1 MRWTIDHA
9 APERLQDQIAA
20 CVRRGVA
27 AGELE
32 LGDQLPPAAEL
43 GDALDVNRNTVLA
56 AYRLLRDEGLLE
68 FRRGRGVRVAT
79 IDQATTPVIDAAAD
93 LLALARDHGLG
104 RPDVIR
110 ILKEL
115 P

>member
-1 MRWTIDHA
+1 MRWTLDHA
-9 APERLQDQIAA
+9 SPERLQDQIAA

-27 AGELE
+27 AGELR

-43 GDALDVNRNTVLA
+43 GEALSVNRNTVLA
-56 AYRLLRDEGLLE
+56 AYRQLRDDGLLE
-68 FRRGRGVRVAT
+68 FRRGRGARIAT
-79 IDQATTPVIDAAAD
+79 VEPATSPVIDAAAA
-93 LLALARDHGLG
+93 LLALARDHGLD
-104 RPDVIR
+104 RPAVIR

>member
-1 MRWTIDHA
+1 MRWTVDHA
-9 APERLQDQIAA
+9 SPERLQDQIAS

-27 AGELE
+27 TGELA

-43 GDALDVNRNTVLA
+43 AAALDVNRNTVLA
-56 AYRLLRDEGLLE
+56 AYRQLRDDGLLE
-68 FRRGRGVRVAT
+68 FRRGRGVRIAT
-79 IDQATTPVIDAAAD
+79 VDQATTPVVDAATA
-93 LLALARDHGLG
+93 LLALARDHGLD
-104 RPDVIR
+104 RPAVIR

>member
-27 AGELE
+27 AGELS
-32 LGDQLPPAAEL
+32 LGDQLPPASEL

-56 AYRLLRDEGLLE
+56 AYRDLRDEGVLE
-68 FRRGRGVRVAT
+68 FRRGRGARIAAVDRAT
-79 IDQATTPVIDAAAD
+79 SPVTDAAAA
-93 LLALARDHGLG
+93 LLALARDHGLD
-104 RPDVIR
+104 RPAVIR

>member
-9 APERLQDQIAA
+9 SPERLQDQIAA

-27 AGELE
+27 AGELAV
-32 LGDQLPPAAEL
+32 GDQLPPAAEL
-43 GDALDVNRNTVLA
+43 GDALSVNRNTVLA
-56 AYRLLRDEGLLE
+56 AYRQLRDDGVLE
-68 FRRGRGVRVAT
+68 FRRGRGVRIASVEQSDA
-79 IDQATTPVIDAAAD
+79 PVVDAAAA
-93 LLALARDHGLG
+93 LLALARDHGLD
-104 RPDVIR
+104 RPAVLR